1 MPIHPPYMANP
12 DNCKVLSPTG
22 HYSGASAGFVW
33 FRGPSWHIQP
43 GEAPND
49 VSLAQLSGL
58 PMVLVHQGTTGNPQF
73 VKKRETG
80 LGTQTPGGLG
90 AMRTC
95 ACMHASETCRIRCSR
110 DPQKRGFREPP
121 PPWLLPIGLAPRA
134 RIACIIHIRAMCP
147 NYSAP

>member
-1 MPIHPPYMANP
+1 VVPIHPPYMANP

-43 GEAPND
+43 GETPND

-58 PMVLVHQGTTGNPQF
+58 PMVLVHQGTTGNPKF

-90 AMRTC
+90 AMRTWGSLYGGTKHEF
-95 ACMHASETCRIRCSR
+95 A
-110 DPQKRGFREPP
+110 
-121 PPWLLPIGLAPRA
+121 
-134 RIACIIHIRAMCP
+134 
-147 NYSAP
+147 